1 MDREI
6 TSERV
11 IQMVA
16 LFRDGEGSNQIDKMI
31 RDLDPWGKDE
41 LIWKLLVVTDLV
53 MNRAAEGL
61 SGEEILWSIMGELNG
76 LNETKE

>member
-1 MDREI
+1 MAREI
-6 TSERV
+6 TSARV

-16 LFRDGEGSNQIDKMI
+16 LFSDGEGSNQIDKMI

-61 SGEEILWSIMGELNG
+61 SGEEILWSIMGD
-76 LNETKE
+76 LNEAKE